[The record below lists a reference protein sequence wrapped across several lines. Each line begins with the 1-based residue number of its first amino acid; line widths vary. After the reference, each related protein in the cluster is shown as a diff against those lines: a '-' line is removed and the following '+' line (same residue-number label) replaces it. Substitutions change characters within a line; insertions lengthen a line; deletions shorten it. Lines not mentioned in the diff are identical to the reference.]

1 MSTQEMKLALA
12 WNAGEVKA
20 KVLKLCKETDFRRRE
35 ILLSE
40 IKNHENHI
48 SILKAALN
56 KEKP

>member
-1 MSTQEMKLALA
+1 MKLALA

-20 KVLKLCKETDFRRRE
+20 KVRKLLRTADYDEKIKLAEE
-35 ILLSE
+35 IYT
-40 IKNHENHI
+40 HQNHI